1 LKINVKRSLIIYAL
15 IVVVAIGFFFFS
27 SIGEQPPEEI
37 AFSKLIEMSREN
49 AIQEIVVDG
58 ETLTVTDRN
67 GNVYETFKEAGTSI
81 YDIPNL
87 NLDGVTVDIKPGGI
101 NWGGIFI
108 NFLPLLLFGG
118 LLIFLFSQARGANS
132 QAMSFGRSKARLFSA
147 VKPSITFS
155 NVAGADEAKEDMQE
169 IVEFLSN
176 REKFQTLG
184 AKVPKGVLLV
194 GPPGTGKTL
203 LAKAIAGEARV
214 PFFSISGSE
223 FVEMFV
229 GVGASRVRD
238 LFEQAKRNAPS
249 LIFIDEIDAVGRQR
263 GAGVGGGHDEREQT
277 LNQILVEMDGFD
289 TSTNVIIIAAT
300 NRPDILDN
308 ALLRPGRFDRRIILD
323 MPDINGRKEI
333 FKIHASGKPLAGDVD
348 IEAVAKQT
356 IGFSGADLA
365 NLVNEAA
372 ILAARRDKKEIGM
385 SELEESIDRVLAGPE
400 RKSRRISPKEKE
412 IIAYHEAG
420 HALVARMLPNSDPVH
435 KVSVV
440 ARGMS
445 LGHTRQLPVEDRYI
459 ETASQYRDRLAT
471 LMGGRVA
478 EEIMFNELSTG
489 ASNDIKVAT
498 NLANKMVTRYGMSA
512 KLGPRTFGERQDMVF
527 LGREITEQRD
537 YGDRIADVIDDEV
550 NAIIGEAYETAS
562 RILNKN
568 RERLIHISNLLMTR
582 EGLEGDELEKAFSE
596 PLNGK
601 KKAAALKK
609 PVKTTS
615 GTKNKTTRDSK
626 AKSTTTKKPNPQSDT
641 TRKRRAGLKKDDGP
655 DSSKGSNT

>member
-1 LKINVKRSLIIYAL
+1 MKLDAKKTVLLYAIIILVTA
-15 IVVVAIGFFFFS
+15 VFFYFMS
-27 SIGEQPPEEI
+27 MEEPPEQI
-37 AFSKLIEMSREN
+37 TFSRLINMSQEG
-49 AIQEIVVDG
+49 IIEEIVVDQ
-58 ETLTVTDRN
+58 ETLTVTDRE
-67 GNVYETFKEAGTSI
+67 GNVYETGKETEVSI

-87 NLDGVTVDIKPGGI
+87 NLEGVTVDIRPAGI
-101 NWGGIFI
+101 DWGGILI
-108 NFLPLLLFGG
+108 RFLPLLLIGG
-118 LLIFLFSQARGANS
+118 LLIFFFSQARGAQS
-132 QAMSFGRSKARLFSA
+132 QAMNFGRSKARKFSA
-147 VKPSITFS
+147 VKPSVTFS

-169 IVEFLSN
+169 IVEFLST
-176 REKFQTLG
+176 REKFHVLG
-184 AKVPKGVLLV
+184 AKVPKGVLLL

-203 LAKAIAGEARV
+203 LAKAIAGEAKV

-238 LFEQAKRNAPS
+238 LFEQAKLDAPS
-249 LIFIDEIDAVGRQR
+249 LIFIDEIDAIGRQR

-300 NRPDILDN
+300 NRPDILDS

-333 FKIHASGKPLAGDVD
+333 FKIHASDKPLAKDVD

-356 IGFSGADLA
+356 TGFSGADLA

-372 ILAARRDKKEIGM
+372 ILAARRDKKEISM
-385 SELEESIDRVLAGPE
+385 AEVEESVDRVLAGPE
-400 RKSRRISPKEKE
+400 KKSRRISTREKE

-435 KVSVV
+435 KISVV

-445 LGHTRQLPVEDRYI
+445 LGHTRQLPTEDRYI

-471 LMGGRVA
+471 LMGGRLA
-478 EEIMFNELSTG
+478 EEIIFNELSTG

-498 NLANKMVTRYGMSA
+498 NLANKMVTQYGMSA
-512 KLGPRTFGERQDMVF
+512 KLGPRTFGERQDMIF
-527 LGREITEQRD
+527 LGREVTENRD
-537 YGDRIADVIDDEV
+537 YGNRIANAIDDEV
-550 NAIIGEAYETAS
+550 NAIIGEAYETAR
-562 RILNKN
+562 RILIANHK
-568 RERLIHISNLLMTR
+568 RLMHISNLLMTR
-582 EGLEGDELEKAFSE
+582 EGLEGDELDRAFNE

-601 KKAAALKK
+601 K
-609 PVKTTS
+609 
-615 GTKNKTTRDSK
+615 
-626 AKSTTTKKPNPQSDT
+626 
-641 TRKRRAGLKKDDGP
+641 
-655 DSSKGSNT
+655 

>member
-1 LKINVKRSLIIYAL
+1 MKIDLKKTLLFYAVII
-15 IVVVAIGFFFFS
+15 IGILGLFYFA
-27 SIGEQPPEEI
+27 SIEEPPEQI
-37 AFSKLIEMSREN
+37 SFSRLVDMSQEGIIE
-49 AIQEIVVDG
+49 EIVVDG
-58 ETLTVTDRN
+58 ENLTVTDKD
-67 GNVYETFKEAGTSI
+67 GNVYETFKEEGVSI

-87 NLDGVTVDIKPGGI
+87 NLEGVAVDIAPAGTD
-101 NWGGIFI
+101 WGMILI
-108 NFLPLLLFGG
+108 RFLPLLLIAG
-118 LLIFLFSQARGANS
+118 LLIFFFTKARGAQN

-184 AKVPKGVLLV
+184 AKVPKGALLV

-229 GVGASRVRD
+229 GGGASRVRD

-550 NAIIGEAYETAS
+550 NAIIGEAYETAKRIITENCS
-562 RILNKN
+562 RWV
-568 RERLIHISNLLMTR
+568 HVSNLLLAR
-582 EGLEGDELEKAFSE
+582 ESLESDELEKAFNE
-596 PLNGK
+596 PL
-601 KKAAALKK
+601 
-609 PVKTTS
+609 
-615 GTKNKTTRDSK
+615 D
-626 AKSTTTKKPNPQSDT
+626 
-641 TRKRRAGLKKDDGP
+641 
-655 DSSKGSNT
+655 